1 MLTITQYGETMA
13 SWLIYGLLVFG
24 FAVVMWVSY
33 VAHKMRMAATLADE
47 FDRERDQ
54 DANPDAND

>member
-1 MLTITQYGETMA
+1 MA